1 MNKMNKILIFCCVFV
16 TFEMFSQIQE
26 KPINYKKINFVYETK
41 SNYFIDEDGI
51 YADSLLIKLDFP
63 EIKFTTVNKF
73 IENENYNSFIPLKI
87 LNESNIKKLC
97 DILYHTN
104 QKFIGEYDV
113 EKNETNFRVERNDE
127 LTKKIF
133 KNILNEPYSNFFY
146 KIVIKFS
153 KNKIHM
159 NYPSVNYTFTINEKA
174 KNIIMENQLI
184 GRYKEV
190 VNNLEFS
197 NVVSL
202 NINLDSKIMPDDIF
216 TNNNYGVEIIKKLK
230 ETTILKS
237 VKYY

>member
-1 MNKMNKILIFCCVFV
+1 MNKILLLCCVLV
-16 TFEMFSQIQE
+16 TFKMFSQIEE
-26 KPINYKKINFVYETK
+26 KPANFKKIKFVYETK
-41 SNYFIDEDGI
+41 SNYFIDEEGI

-63 EIKFTTVNKF
+63 EIKFTTVNTL
-73 IENENYNSFIPLKI
+73 IENENYNSFIPLKQ
-87 LNESNIKKLC
+87 LKESNIKKLC
-97 DILYHTN
+97 GILYHTN

-113 EKNETNFRVERNDE
+113 EKNETSYSVERNDE

-133 KNILNEPYSNFFY
+133 KNILKKSYSTFFY
-146 KIVIKFS
+146 KKVVKFS
-153 KNKIHM
+153 KDKIHI
-159 NYPSVNYTFTINEKA
+159 NYPSVNYTFTITEKA
-174 KNIIMENQLI
+174 KNIILENQLI

-197 NVVSL
+197 NVVLL

-216 TNNNYGVEIIKKLK
+216 TNNNYGVEAIKKLN

>member
-1 MNKMNKILIFCCVFV
+1 MNKILLLYCVFV
-16 TFEMFSQIQE
+16 TFKMFSQIEE
-26 KPINYKKINFVYETK
+26 KPINYKKINFVYETT

-63 EIKFTTVNKF
+63 EIKFTTVNKL
-73 IENENYNSFIPLKI
+73 IENENYNSFIPLKN
-87 LNESNIKKLC
+87 LNESNSKKLSS
-97 DILYHTN
+97 ILYHTN

-133 KNILNEPYSNFFY
+133 KDILKTPYSNFFY
-146 KIVIKFS
+146 KIVIKYS
-153 KNKIHM
+153 KDKIYLK
-159 NYPSVNYTFTINEKA
+159 YPSVNYTFTINEKA

-197 NVVSL
+197 NVVLL
-202 NINLDSKIMPDDIF
+202 NINLDSKIMPEDIF
-216 TNNNYGVEIIKKLK
+216 INNNYGVEVIKKLN

-237 VKYY
+237 VKYN

>member
-1 MNKMNKILIFCCVFV
+1 MNKIFILCFVFV
-16 TFEMFSQIQE
+16 TFEMFSQIEE

-63 EIKFTTVNKF
+63 EIKFTTVDKL

-97 DILYHTN
+97 AILYHTN

-133 KNILNEPYSNFFY
+133 KNIFKERYSSFFY

-153 KNKIHM
+153 KDKIHL
-159 NYPSVNYTFTINEKA
+159 NYPSLNYTFTINEKA

-197 NVVSL
+197 NVVLL

-216 TNNNYGVEIIKKLK
+216 TNNNYGVEVIKKLN

>member
-1 MNKMNKILIFCCVFV
+1 MNKILILCTVFF
-16 TFEMFSQIQE
+16 TFKMFSQIEE
-26 KPINYKKINFVYETK
+26 KPINFNKINFIYETK

-63 EIKFTTVNKF
+63 EIKFTTVNKL
-73 IENENYNSFIPLKI
+73 IENEKYNSFIPLKK
-87 LNESNIKKLC
+87 LNESNLKKLC
-97 DILYHTN
+97 AILYHTN

-113 EKNETNFRVERNDE
+113 KKNETHFKVERNDE
-127 LTKKIF
+127 LTKNIF
-133 KNILNEPYSNFFY
+133 KNILKERYSNFFY

-153 KNKIHM
+153 KDKIHL
-159 NYPSVNYTFTINEKA
+159 NYPSENYTFTINEKA
-174 KNIIMENQLI
+174 KNIIMEDQLI
-184 GRYKEV
+184 GRYNEV

-197 NVVSL
+197 NVVLL

-216 TNNNYGVEIIKKLK
+216 TNNNYGVEVIKKLN

>member
-1 MNKMNKILIFCCVFV
+1 
-16 TFEMFSQIQE
+16 
-26 KPINYKKINFVYETK
+26 
-41 SNYFIDEDGI
+41 
-51 YADSLLIKLDFP
+51 
-63 EIKFTTVNKF
+63 
-73 IENENYNSFIPLKI
+73 
-87 LNESNIKKLC
+87 
-97 DILYHTN
+97 
-104 QKFIGEYDV
+104 
-113 EKNETNFRVERNDE
+113 

-133 KNILNEPYSNFFY
+133 KNILKERYSNYFY

-153 KNKIHM
+153 KDKIHF

-197 NVVSL
+197 NIVFL

-216 TNNNYGVEIIKKLK
+216 TNNNYGVEVIKKLN